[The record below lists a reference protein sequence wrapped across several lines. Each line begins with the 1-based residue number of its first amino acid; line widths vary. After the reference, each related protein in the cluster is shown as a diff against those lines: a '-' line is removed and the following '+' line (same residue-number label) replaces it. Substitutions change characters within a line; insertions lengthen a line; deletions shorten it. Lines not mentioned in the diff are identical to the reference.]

1 MATGTYQPPW
11 LRTVDLVGELR
22 SLGGWLQ
29 QPNRVGRAVQA
40 YRDLLAAAPAS
51 IAYAFTLFV
60 TWWTL
65 RGASNIVGKRL
76 ILSASTNLRNM
87 QKEPIQVLVASAF
100 WTDSAGFPWGDILI
114 LITVMALAEYWLGS
128 LRWILA
134 VAIGHVGATLIT
146 VLGIAHKLDRHL
158 IPTKVAFTSDVGPS
172 YGISAMLAVLTFRLR
187 GWPRLLWAA
196 GLLIWYARGVWKG
209 RTFTDYG
216 HFFAVLIGF
225 TVGAIAVALS
235 HRRVAVRARAAA
247 RAERAGKATA
257 GKAASA
263 NVSTPA
269 DSSAPCNGSAPAD
282 VSAPDNV
289 AVAADGPAATGTS
302 TGDGVGVAAAAQVA
316 LEEADGRLDQAGGD
330 RADHRHQ

>member
-1 MATGTYQPPW
+1 MATGIYQPPW

-22 SLGGWLQ
+22 GLGGWLQ

-187 GWPRLLWAA
+187 GWPRYLWAA
-196 GLLIWYARGVWKG
+196 GLLVWYARGVWKG

-247 RAERAGKATA
+247 KADRT

-263 NVSTPA
+263 KVSIPA
-269 DSSAPCNGSAPAD
+269 DSSAPRNGSAPAE
-282 VSAPDNV
+282 VPAPEDV
-289 AVAADGPAATGTS
+289 AVAADGSAATGTS
-302 TGDGVGVAAAAQVA
+302 AGDGVGVGAAAQVA
-316 LEEADGRLDQAGGD
+316 LEQADGGLDQAGGD